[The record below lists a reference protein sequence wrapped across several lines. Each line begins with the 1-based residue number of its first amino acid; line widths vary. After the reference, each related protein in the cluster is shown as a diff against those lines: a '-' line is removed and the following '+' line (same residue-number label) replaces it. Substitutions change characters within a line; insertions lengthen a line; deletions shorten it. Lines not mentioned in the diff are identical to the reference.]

1 MKPCM
6 CILHKNQSK
15 SEEGNEAGEEEWGDE
30 NGADGHIEKNMVKVE
45 YILI

>member
-15 SEEGNEAGEEEWGDE
+15 SEEGNEAGEEEWE